1 MEAIQGKDR
10 EILRALAQKQLEY
23 AHSPK
28 NDEILKK
35 WQAQAEGRKES
46 PTVRLLFSNFTHEV
60 ITPRMQCEGKEARD
74 LEWQL
79 LSTLVGRELFD
90 DDTPISPTFDIRWDV
105 RVSPLWHPAPYHPSQ
120 HEKRPG
126 LPHRPCY

>member
-1 MEAIQGKDR
+1 MCMSTNLIQGKDR

-35 WQAQAEGRKES
+35 WKAQAEGRKES

-60 ITPRMQCEGKEARD
+60 ITPPDA
-74 LEWQL
+74 
-79 LSTLVGRELFD
+79 
-90 DDTPISPTFDIRWDV
+90 V
-105 RVSPLWHPAPYHPSQ
+105 R
-120 HEKRPG
+120 R
-126 LPHRPCY
+126 